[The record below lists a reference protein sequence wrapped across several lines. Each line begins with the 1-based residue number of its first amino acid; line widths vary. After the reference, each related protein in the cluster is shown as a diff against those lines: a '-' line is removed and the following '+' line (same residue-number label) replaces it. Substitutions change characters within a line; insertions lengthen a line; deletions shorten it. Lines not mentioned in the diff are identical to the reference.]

1 MKITYQADRK
11 RYQVHYRDS
20 NGLARRPSFKTKP
33 EAEDYVNGRKAD
45 IRKGGEA
52 FADINLEDRHM
63 LKLAYHKANEHHV
76 NVLSA
81 LDFYIESM
89 GNKEDI
95 TMGEAGDLFVD
106 VDLKRRADLR
116 ITSKNALK
124 RTTLA
129 FCDQFRDLNVRQ
141 IGREEISKFLFGH
154 EWATITIINTRHR
167 LNRLFDWLLAEG
179 YCASNPVKLVRHER
193 LRTDIG
199 RVEAKIPRV
208 LPLEDVVALFTT
220 AQKVMPDFIPYLV
233 LGVFAGVRPT
243 EIVSGNGKPGI
254 GWNMVNMD
262 KSLILIPPRS
272 AKCKVPRK
280 ITIHANMQQWLQLG
294 GKLPL
299 TLKEA
304 EGKRKALRMAT
315 FGEEW
320 RTRWDSDIMR
330 HTYASY
336 HLEHFKSPDRLKM
349 EMGHQKNSQVL
360 EEHYLNTMIDA
371 EDAEAFWSL
380 TPQSC

>member
-1 MKITYQADRK
+1 
-11 RYQVHYRDS
+11 
-20 NGLARRPSFKTKP
+20 
-33 EAEDYVNGRKAD
+33 
-45 IRKGGEA
+45 
-52 FADINLEDRHM
+52 
-63 LKLAYHKANEHHV
+63 
-76 NVLSA
+76 
-81 LDFYIESM
+81 
-89 GNKEDI
+89 
-95 TMGEAGDLFVD
+95 MGEAGDLFIET
-106 VDLKRRADLR
+106 DLKRRADLR
-116 ITSKNALK
+116 ITSRNALK
-124 RTTLA
+124 QTTVA

-154 EWATITIINTRHR
+154 DWATVTIINTRGR
-167 LNRLFDWLLAEG
+167 LNRLFDWLLVEG

-220 AQKVMPDFIPYLV
+220 AKKVMPDFIPYLV
-233 LGVFAGVRPT
+233 LGVFAGVRPR
-243 EIVSGNGKPGI
+243 EIVSSNDKPGI
-254 GWNMVNMD
+254 EWNMVNMD

-280 ITIHANMQQWLQLG
+280 ITIHNNMAKWLQLG

-304 EGKRKALRMAT
+304 EMRRKALRMAT

-349 EMGHQKNSQVL
+349 EMGHQISSQVL
-360 EEHYLNTMIDA
+360 EEHYLNTMIDSK
-371 EDAEAFWSL
+371 DAEAFWNL
-380 TPQSC
+380 VPQSC